1 MNVTKSILFWQPR
14 IDYLPWFESNS
25 FRKKI
30 LVVLNYIIWLF
41 FFYISFILIKSDINI
56 FGQIL
61 MATIIAEII
70 ERYLKSKINWRR
82 PLFNRN
88 NQTPFGL
95 VDRWYKTGS
104 FPSGHTIK
112 AVYFLLFIIQYQIFS
127 PVIFL
132 LIVIPL
138 LTFRVVIGFHYPIDI
153 LGGLIVGVFIWFLVR
168 EITFPLFFNQL
179 VQSVFD
185 FIFYLSL

>member
-1 MNVTKSILFWQPR
+1 MNLTKSILFWQPR

-70 ERYLKSKINWRR
+70 ERYLKVKLIGAV
-82 PLFNRN
+82 LC
-88 NQTPFGL
+88 L
-95 VDRWYKTGS
+95 IE
-104 FPSGHTIK
+104 TIK
-112 AVYFLLFIIQYQIFS
+112 LL
-127 PVIFL
+127 
-132 LIVIPL
+132 
-138 LTFRVVIGFHYPIDI
+138 
-153 LGGLIVGVFIWFLVR
+153 LV
-168 EITFPLFFNQL
+168 
-179 VQSVFD
+179 
-185 FIFYLSL
+185 